1 VVDQWQD
8 VQTDLGEPGAEEFAD
23 ISRALQ
29 AEDDVQQTLDA
40 ICQLAVALIPG
51 ADHAGIT
58 HVRQGRFHTPAASS
72 DVARVVDRAQYETSE
87 GPCVSAIR
95 EAEEVM
101 APDLRRDRRWP
112 EFSRLTTARTTV
124 RSMLCFRLFLQEDT
138 LGALNLYA
146 EQVAGF
152 DDSDQALGRV
162 FATHAAL
169 AWQAARD
176 QELTENLNTALAT
189 SRRIGAAIGI
199 LMVTRRITEDEAF
212 DMLRQSSQ
220 RRHRK
225 LRDVADDVVFTGV
238 LDDQV

>member
-1 VVDQWQD
+1 MVDQWQD
-8 VQTDLGEPGAEEFAD
+8 IETDLADPGAEEFAE

-29 AEDDVQQTLDA
+29 AEDDVQQTLNA
-40 ICQLAVALIPG
+40 ICSLAVEVIPS

-72 DVARVVDRAQYETSE
+72 DVARVVDAAQYETNE

-95 EAEEVM
+95 EAEEILT
-101 APDLRRDRRWP
+101 PDLCGDRRWP
-112 EFSRLTTARTTV
+112 EFSRLTVARTNV

-138 LGALNLYA
+138 LGALNFYA
-146 EQVAGF
+146 EQVDGF
-152 DDSDQALGRV
+152 DESDRSLGRV

-169 AWQAARD
+169 AWRAARD
-176 QELTENLNTALAT
+176 QEMTENLNTALAT

-199 LMVTRRITEDEAF
+199 LMATRRTTEDDAF
-212 DMLRQSSQ
+212 ELLRQTSQ
-220 RRHRK
+220 RQHRK

-238 LDDQV
+238 LDDR

>member
-1 VVDQWQD
+1 MVDQFQD
-8 VQTDLGEPGAEEFAD
+8 LPADLDDPGAEEFAE

-29 AEDDVQQTLDA
+29 AEDDVRQTLDA
-40 ICQLAVALIPG
+40 ICRLAVELIPG

-72 DVARVVDRAQYETSE
+72 EVARVVDGAQYETNE

-95 EAEEVM
+95 EAEEVL
-101 APDLRRDRRWP
+101 APDLRGDRRWP
-112 EFSRLTTARTTV
+112 EFSRLTIARTRV
-124 RSMLCFRLFLQEDT
+124 RSMLCFRLFLQDDT
-138 LGALNLYA
+138 LGALNFYA
-146 EQVAGF
+146 EEPAGF
-152 DDSDQALGRV
+152 DEADEVLGRV

-176 QELTENLNTALAT
+176 HEMTENLNTALAN

-199 LMVTRRITEDEAF
+199 LMASRRVTEDEAF
-212 DMLRQSSQ
+212 ELLRQTSQ
-220 RRHRK
+220 RLHRK

-238 LDDQV
+238 LDDQS